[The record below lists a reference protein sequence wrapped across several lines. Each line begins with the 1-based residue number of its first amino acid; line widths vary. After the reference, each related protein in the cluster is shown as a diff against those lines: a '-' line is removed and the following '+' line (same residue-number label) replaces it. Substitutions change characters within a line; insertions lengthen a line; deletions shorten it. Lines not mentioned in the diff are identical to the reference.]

1 MYQQKVLK
9 NIIDFFT
16 LKKAVPKKKKFKFN
30 SNFDISVE
38 TK

>member
-1 MYQQKVLK
+1 MYQPKVLK

-16 LKKAVPKKKKFKFN
+16 LKKPVSKKNKFKFN